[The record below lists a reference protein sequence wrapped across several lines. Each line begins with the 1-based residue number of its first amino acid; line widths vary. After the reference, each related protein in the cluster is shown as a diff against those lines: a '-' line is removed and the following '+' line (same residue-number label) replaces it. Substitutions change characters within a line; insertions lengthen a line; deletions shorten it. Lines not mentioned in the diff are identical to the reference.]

1 MSHGPD
7 SAYGFPEWLP
17 LEPVPAGSTVIVAG
31 PAFSNVE
38 ELTESMV
45 GGGTREGEGALF
57 IATNE
62 TCTKLL
68 ESCRRTVPGLD
79 RSRVG
84 VIDCSGQDIGRS
96 VSNVQVKY
104 VSTQSDL
111 TGIGMKF
118 SALYESL
125 YGAVEGGRVRTGLIS
140 LSSLSMYVDLRKL
153 FQFAQTLS
161 GRIDSAGGLGAFTI
175 DPATHEPRTVNTL
188 SQVADARIDV
198 REPEGDADGELRIR
212 GLDGQ
217 PSGWQPFT
225 LPSARAD

>member
-1 MSHGPD
+1 MSRGAD
-7 SAYGFPEWLP
+7 SDYRFPEWLP
-17 LEPVPAGSTVIVAG
+17 IEPVPAGSTVIVAG

-38 ELTESMV
+38 ELTESVV
-45 GGGTREGEGALF
+45 GGGTRDGEGALF

-125 YGAVEGGRVRTGLIS
+125 YGAAEGGRVRTGLIS

-217 PSGWQPFT
+217 PSGWLPFT